1 MIVRINDGVE
11 TYEIEADD
19 CGSKPYVAL
28 KKCRMLRSGIQLYTR
43 DEVPEGLLKQLP
55 EEARNKTLFKV
66 YRRPE
71 AVVKH
76 LKDFNYIPLANNH
89 PEVDITP
96 ENRKEYEVGRAGGTA
111 NLVTLKDGNV
121 YVENDLIFDD
131 RSAYNDYVN
140 GKRELSIGLQAV
152 WVVSDS
158 SEYDFE
164 VVDFTNVNH
173 VALVNRGR
181 AGHEAKVMDTMAAVS
196 RSIDINFRNNGT
208 GGYGMNFL
216 KMLGIGK
223 NKDGAAD
230 FCLSKAVLDCAAG
243 LVKDGITEDDANKAV
258 AAVMDHV
265 VRLGDSEDRKVLT
278 GMVRDAL
285 TGAKEL
291 TGADEEAKKKVADAI
306 DALYKKCQDA
316 DDEKAKAAIE
326 DALKGKEEP
335 KKDDKDG
342 EGKKDDEGKKDEG
355 KKDEGA
361 AKDGCGSQKDTAAIV
376 EEAVAKA
383 LDAQAAKID
392 EKIEAAVTKA
402 LGITKPQAK
411 GQQTDSA
418 PAYDAAD
425 LAIDAWG
432 RG

>member
-1 MIVRINDGVE
+1 MIVRIHDGNEVYE
-11 TYEIEADD
+11 TEADD
-19 CGSKPYVAL
+19 CGTKPYIAI

-43 DEVPEGLLKQLP
+43 DEVPQELLNELP
-55 EEARNKTLFKV
+55 EAKRNQKLFKV

-71 AVVKH
+71 AIVKH

-96 ENRKEYEVGRAGGTA
+96 DNRKEYEVGRAGGLA
-111 NLVTLKDGNV
+111 GLVTLKDGNV

-131 RSAYNDYVN
+131 RAAYNDYVN

-158 SEYDFE
+158 PEYDFE
-164 VVDFTNVNH
+164 VPDFTNVNH
-173 VALVNRGR
+173 VALVTRGR

-196 RSIDINFRNNGT
+196 RSIDINFRENGT

-230 FCLSKAVLDCAAG
+230 FCLSKAVMDCAG
-243 LVKDGITEDDANKAV
+243 KLVVQGITEDEANKV
-258 AAVMDHV
+258 VSEVMNHV
-265 VRLGDSEDRKVLT
+265 VRLGDSEDRKILT

-285 TGAKEL
+285 TGAKDL
-291 TGADEEAKKKVADAI
+291 TSADNEAKKKVADAI

-326 DALKGKEEP
+326 DAMKGKEEP

-342 EGKKDDEGKKDEG
+342 KGKEEPKKDDEGKKEEG
-355 KKDEGA
+355 K
-361 AKDGCGSQKDTAAIV
+361 AKDGCGSQKDTAEVVAEAVARALDAQKLDDKI
-376 EEAVAKA
+376 EAAVAKA
-383 LDAQAAKID
+383 LGIGR
-392 EKIEAAVTKA
+392 EKPE
-402 LGITKPQAK
+402 AK

-418 PAYDAAD
+418 GAGFSAED
-425 LAIDAWG
+425 LAMNAWN
-432 RG
+432 R